1 MIILDPNNEQMEFIR
16 SLRGG
21 MYFDFTPQSKIYMN
35 PYEIPDYV
43 ENGDSNVRNKFI
55 ARMTNFSNSFCASI
69 MTNIV
74 VTRIHMN
81 YVGRAVRTM
90 YEEYFNE
97 TSKHA
102 KKKKY
107 PTLPLLREKIK
118 AQIDTAE
125 FTEDKRIIMEI
136 VDSLEDYTTGV
147 YDMFAHETNLDMNSR
162 LIGFGLK
169 NIDKEIWEPCM
180 LTIMHFL
187 SMRIDTNQET
197 KQALHLIVD
206 EAQVLC
212 EKETTAAQLLYAIET
227 YRKVGAIVTLAAQ
240 NITHVLENPSLRD
253 MFSNCPFKVFFDQ
266 GGLDAANLA
275 KIQEFSPT
283 EFRALEENTE
293 GCGVL
298 VWRGNV
304 YLMDARMSES
314 NPLFAS
320 FDTNF
325 HKQAEKK
332 KKQEETDISKE
343 TFYL

>member
-1 MIILDPNNEQMEFIR
+1 MRWQ
-16 SLRGG
+16 
-21 MYFDFTPQSKIYMN
+21 T
-35 PYEIPDYV
+35 
-43 ENGDSNVRNKFI
+43 
-55 ARMTNFSNSFCASI
+55 FS
-69 MTNIV
+69 
-74 VTRIHMN
+74 
-81 YVGRAVRTM
+81 
-90 YEEYFNE
+90 
-97 TSKHA
+97 
-102 KKKKY
+102 
-107 PTLPLLREKIK
+107 
-118 AQIDTAE
+118 
-125 FTEDKRIIMEI
+125 
-136 VDSLEDYTTGV
+136 
-147 YDMFAHETNLDMNSR
+147 
-162 LIGFGLK
+162 
-169 NIDKEIWEPCM
+169 
-180 LTIMHFL
+180 
-187 SMRIDTNQET
+187 
-197 KQALHLIVD
+197 
-206 EAQVLC
+206 
-212 EKETTAAQLLYAIET
+212 KETTAAQLLYAIET

-332 KKQEETDISKE
+332 KKQEEADISKE

>member
-1 MIILDPNNEQMEFIR
+1 M
-16 SLRGG
+16 
-21 MYFDFTPQSKIYMN
+21 
-35 PYEIPDYV
+35 
-43 ENGDSNVRNKFI
+43 
-55 ARMTNFSNSFCASI
+55 
-69 MTNIV
+69 
-74 VTRIHMN
+74 
-81 YVGRAVRTM
+81 
-90 YEEYFNE
+90 
-97 TSKHA
+97 
-102 KKKKY
+102 
-107 PTLPLLREKIK
+107 
-118 AQIDTAE
+118 
-125 FTEDKRIIMEI
+125 
-136 VDSLEDYTTGV
+136 
-147 YDMFAHETNLDMNSR
+147 
-162 LIGFGLK
+162 
-169 NIDKEIWEPCM
+169 
-180 LTIMHFL
+180 
-187 SMRIDTNQET
+187 
-197 KQALHLIVD
+197 
-206 EAQVLC
+206 
-212 EKETTAAQLLYAIET
+212 
-227 YRKVGAIVTLAAQ
+227 
-240 NITHVLENPSLRD
+240 LENPSLRD